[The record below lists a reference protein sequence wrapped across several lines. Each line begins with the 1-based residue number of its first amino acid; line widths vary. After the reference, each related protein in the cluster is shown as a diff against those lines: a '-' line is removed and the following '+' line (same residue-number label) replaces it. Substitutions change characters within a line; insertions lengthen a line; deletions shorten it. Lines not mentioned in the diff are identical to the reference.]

1 MTHKG
6 TYDRFFALL
15 ARLPHPDKDEL
26 KTQLVWQFSGMLTES
41 LKEFCDKNPEG
52 YKRMLAHLQVEVEK
66 LNPAR
71 FAREE
76 TKRLRSSILIRLQ
89 KFGVDTT
96 DWGAVNK
103 FLESNKIAG
112 KRLYNLTNDEM
123 SALIPKLESIL
134 KKSAEQRERE
144 RELAQNN

>member
-1 MTHKG
+1 MTRKG
-6 TYDRFFALL
+6 TYDRFFTLL
-15 ARLPHPDKDEL
+15 SRLPHPDKDEL
-26 KTQLVWQFSGMLTES
+26 KRELVWQFSGMLTES
-41 LKEFCDKNPEG
+41 LKEFYEKNPEG

-89 KFGVDTT
+89 KFGIDTT
-96 DWGAVNK
+96 NWATVNK
-103 FLESNKIAG
+103 FLESKKIAG

-123 SALIPKLESIL
+123 AALIPKLENIL
-134 KKSAEQRERE
+134 KKSAEQREAE
-144 RELAQNN
+144 RELTLKN